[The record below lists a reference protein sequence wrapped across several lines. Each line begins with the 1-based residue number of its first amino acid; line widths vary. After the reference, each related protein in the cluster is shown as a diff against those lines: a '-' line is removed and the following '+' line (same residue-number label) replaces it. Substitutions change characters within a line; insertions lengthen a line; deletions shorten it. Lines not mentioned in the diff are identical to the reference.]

1 MSKEMKL
8 IMENWRNSVL
18 SEQEELSTVGDLR
31 AALQAAVSAK
41 RKGIATDQLKNAAV
55 DILVDLVPGAGTVKS
70 VAEFFLNIYK
80 MPEEKKTNTALDYL
94 NIDDEI
100 SAVVDDNVENQFL
113 KDTIEL
119 LNKLPDN
126 EPLEQISMNQR
137 LSDYIANKYNQT
149 KVEKGS

>member
-8 IMENWRNSVL
+8 IMENWRSSVL

-80 MPEEKKTNTALDYL
+80 MPDEKKTNTALDYL

-100 SAVVDDNVENQFL
+100 SKISNDL
-113 KDTIEL
+113 I
-119 LNKLPDN
+119 N
-126 EPLEQISMNQR
+126 E
-137 LSDYIANKYNQT
+137 K
-149 KVEKGS
+149 